1 MANRSL
7 PQLKSIRSMKSTFAT
22 PPPPIHT
29 HKINNCDKRNTNVR
43 RRAQQTLDWLMH
55 NIYLNAMCPRPKKR
69 TVPFY
74 CCIVF
79 YFKATFQSVQ
89 SIEYVIIMICD
100 I

>member
-1 MANRSL
+1 M
-7 PQLKSIRSMKSTFAT
+7 
-22 PPPPIHT
+22 
-29 HKINNCDKRNTNVR
+29 R

-55 NIYLNAMCPRPKKR
+55 NIHLNAMCPRPKKR

-74 CCIVF
+74 CYIVF